1 MDYLLSLFLYFSV
14 LFVLFYFLCILCCIC
29 QKALGSCA
37 DVGLSSFLRINFS
50 EEESASVT
58 VISLK
63 ENNDVNYKDYQDCDY
78 IAGREM
84 RSKKLNLIVE
94 RKEINFGVSFL
105 RLKKKIESDEE
116 IYHDIEEIKIESAIF
131 FMRLDLM
138 QLELSAERKKREK
151 LMEKSGR

>member
-1 MDYLLSLFLYFSV
+1 MKD
-14 LFVLFYFLCILCCIC
+14 IH
-29 QKALGSCA
+29 LG
-37 DVGLSSFLRINFS
+37 I
-50 EEESASVT
+50 
-58 VISLK
+58 
-63 ENNDVNYKDYQDCDY
+63 
-78 IAGREM
+78 
-84 RSKKLNLIVE
+84 
-94 RKEINFGVSFL
+94 SFL